1 MNTFLFGVYILIW
14 PMLTLVLLTVLCRAV
29 LKDIRDAK
37 RNNDDVV

>member
-14 PMLTLVLLTVLCRAV
+14 PMLTLVLLAVLCRAV

-37 RNNDDVV
+37 RNNDDMV